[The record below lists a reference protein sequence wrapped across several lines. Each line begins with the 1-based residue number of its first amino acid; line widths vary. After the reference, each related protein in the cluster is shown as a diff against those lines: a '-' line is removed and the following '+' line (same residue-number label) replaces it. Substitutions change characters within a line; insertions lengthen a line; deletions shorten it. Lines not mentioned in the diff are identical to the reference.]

1 MKCCM
6 CFSNCSEG
14 DLQLDNSTSP
24 PLVMMC
30 VQRQWGYICGRQ
42 AANSP
47 WTQEN
52 VGVACQQLGFV
63 REGIKR
69 TICFK
74 YKCIIEL
81 IFGQ

>member
-1 MKCCM
+1 
-6 CFSNCSEG
+6 
-14 DLQLDNSTSP
+14 
-24 PLVMMC
+24 MMC

-69 TICFK
+69 TM
-74 YKCIIEL
+74 
-81 IFGQ
+81 

>member
-1 MKCCM
+1 M

-30 VQRQWGYICGRQ
+30 VQRHWGYICGRQ
-42 AANSP
+42 APNSP

-52 VGVACQQLGFV
+52 VGVACQQDRVHLDMVLSIVQKVKKNLMLATYF
-63 REGIKR
+63 
-69 TICFK
+69 
-74 YKCIIEL
+74 
-81 IFGQ
+81 